1 MESNSVGIKHVPKE
15 IENSLEIKTK
25 TKIFRIQ
32 ANNSIIYGYSCN
44 GFIDFMLT
52 GKALIDYTS
61 FFSPFDFEKN
71 YNIILRKNYNIILS
85 YFENN

>member
-1 MESNSVGIKHVPKE
+1 MKSFILESNSVGIKHVPKE

-32 ANNSIIYGYSCN
+32 ANSSIIYGYSCN

-71 YNIILRKNYNIILS
+71 YNIILS

>member
-1 MESNSVGIKHVPKE
+1 MLGLNMFPKKLK
-15 IENSLEIKTK
+15 NSLEIKTK
-25 TKIFRIQ
+25 TKIEFRIQ

-71 YNIILRKNYNIILS
+71 YNIILS
-85 YFENN
+85 YFENK

>member
-1 MESNSVGIKHVPKE
+1 MFPKKLK
-15 IENSLEIKTK
+15 NSLEIKTK
-25 TKIFRIQ
+25 TQIEFRIQ
-32 ANNSIIYGYSCN
+32 ANNSIKYGYSCN

-71 YNIILRKNYNIILS
+71 YNIILS
-85 YFENN
+85 YFENK